1 MPRYIIART
10 TGTLTRQ
17 QLDAAGRKSN
27 EAVAEMDD
35 VVWIRS
41 YVSDAAGKIY
51 CEYEAPNEE
60 AVLRHA
66 ELAGLPVD
74 TISEVT
80 LEISPSMF
88 V

>member
-1 MPRYIIART
+1 MPRYIIERETGSLT
-10 TGTLTRQ
+10 TEQ
-17 QLDAAGRKSN
+17 IEAAGRKSN
-27 EAVAEMDD
+27 DVLSAMND

-51 CEYEAPNEE
+51 CEYEAPDEE
-60 AVLRHA
+60 AVRRHA

-74 TISEVT
+74 KISEVAM
-80 LEISPSMF
+80 EISPSMF

>member
-1 MPRYIIART
+1 MPRYIIERT
-10 TGTLTRQ
+10 TGTLTRKQ
-17 QLDAAGRKSN
+17 VEAAGRKSN
-27 EAVAEMDD
+27 EVLSGMDD

-51 CEYEAPNEE
+51 CEYDAPNEQ

-66 ELAGLPVD
+66 ELVGLPVD
-74 TISEVT
+74 SISEVA

>member
-1 MPRYIIART
+1 MPRYIIERT
-10 TGTLTRQ
+10 TGSLTPE

-27 EAVAEMDD
+27 EVLSGMDD

-41 YVSDAAGKIY
+41 YISDVAGKIY

-74 TISEVT
+74 SISEVS

>member
-1 MPRYIIART
+1 MPRYIIERT
-10 TGTLTRQ
+10 TGTLTSQ
-17 QLDAAGRKSN
+17 QVEAAGRKSK
-27 EAVAEMDD
+27 EVVSGMDD

-51 CEYEAPNEE
+51 CEYDAPNEE

-74 TISEVT
+74 TISEVA